1 MLPKECMPSII
12 AASNF
17 CLVHLRGTEIF
28 GTVIPSNIFELMAMN
43 IPIIMGVKGEAQE
56 IVLRGKA
63 GVVMEPDDPQSLL
76 SCIEKIQTA
85 GKESFKGRDYV
96 SLYYDRDKLARDMV
110 EIVERVYGGE
120 IVLEET

>member
-1 MLPKECMPSII
+1 MLLFLFVDNLNKVVFTVMLPKECMPSII

-56 IVLRGKA
+56 IVMRGKA
-63 GVVMEPDDPQSLL
+63 GVVME
-76 SCIEKIQTA
+76 
-85 GKESFKGRDYV
+85 
-96 SLYYDRDKLARDMV
+96 
-110 EIVERVYGGE
+110 RVIRIRFYP
-120 IVLEET
+120 V